1 MSRRKLKV
9 YLDNCCYNRP
19 YDDQSNLTVSLETQ
33 AKLFVQGQIRDGC
46 LDMVSSYILDYE
58 NSCNPFAN
66 RRTSISSF
74 LTLAETFVG
83 ADHAQ
88 HIQEYAEQIME
99 TGVKEKDSLH
109 VACAIFAKSDYFI
122 TTDYRLLKYKSDD
135 IRIID
140 PIRFVLE
147 YELRDSL

>member
-1 MSRRKLKV
+1 MR
-9 YLDNCCYNRP
+9 DW
-19 YDDQSNLTVSLETQ
+19 
-33 AKLFVQGQIRDGC
+33 GIR
-46 LDMVSSYILDYE
+46 E
-58 NSCNPFAN
+58 
-66 RRTSISSF
+66 
-74 LTLAETFVG
+74 LAETFVG
-83 ADHAQ
+83 ADHAKQ
-88 HIQEYAEQIME
+88 IQEYAEQIME

>member
-1 MSRRKLKV
+1 M
-9 YLDNCCYNRP
+9 DNCCYNRP

-83 ADHAQ
+83 ADHAKQ
-88 HIQEYAEQIME
+88 IQEYAEQIME